1 MVKNRKVRLSV
12 VSVLLVV
19 MFFGCAV
26 AIVSQMADI
35 NRLKNQEAAYTQ
47 QLADQ
52 KEENAELEE
61 ILDSDDRD
69 AYIEQKALHTIEH
82 ICATIL
88 RNGSRKDGIIYFGP
102 MGCRTGFYLLTYG
115 IPDGEIKPMLEDC
128 FRQALTFTEI
138 PGSKREECGNYL
150 EHDLDGAKAECRK
163 YLAVLESI

>member
-1 MVKNRKVRLSV
+1 MKKWINLLVKNRKVRLSV

-52 KEENAELEE
+52 KEENAEPEE

-69 AYIEQKALHTIEH
+69 AYIEQKAREKGYVKSDEIVFYD
-82 ICATIL
+82 IS
-88 RNGSRKDGIIYFGP
+88 GS
-102 MGCRTGFYLLTYG
+102 
-115 IPDGEIKPMLEDC
+115 
-128 FRQALTFTEI
+128 
-138 PGSKREECGNYL
+138 GN
-150 EHDLDGAKAECRK
+150 
-163 YLAVLESI
+163 